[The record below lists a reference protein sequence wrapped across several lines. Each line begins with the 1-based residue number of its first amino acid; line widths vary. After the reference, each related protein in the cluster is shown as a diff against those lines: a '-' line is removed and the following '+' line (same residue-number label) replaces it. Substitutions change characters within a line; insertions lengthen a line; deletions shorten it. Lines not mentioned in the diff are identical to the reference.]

1 MGCVTIHHINT
12 AARSDPQYQ
21 DLLKSGFP
29 TKCNQAESSHLGE
42 FWEVCHRLSIYNN
55 LALLDKRIAILRAL
69 RKVVLGNLHFANQGV
84 TGMHFRANQCTYW
97 PGLELSVCNHRG
109 TCTDCISNTPS
120 QHWYESCRTIFNLKT
135 KTNGLLSDTFTLM
148 I

>member
-1 MGCVTIHHINT
+1 MCNYPSCQYCSSV
-12 AARSDPQYQ
+12 RSSV
-21 DLLKSGFP
+21 SGPSQICFP
-29 TKCNQAESSHLGE
+29 AKCNQAESSHLGE
-42 FWEVCHRLSIYNN
+42 FREVCHRLSIYNN
-55 LALLDKRIAILRAL
+55 LALLDKRIVILHAL

-97 PGLELSVCNHRG
+97 PGLELNVCNHRG
-109 TCTDCISNTPS
+109 TCTDCISNAPS